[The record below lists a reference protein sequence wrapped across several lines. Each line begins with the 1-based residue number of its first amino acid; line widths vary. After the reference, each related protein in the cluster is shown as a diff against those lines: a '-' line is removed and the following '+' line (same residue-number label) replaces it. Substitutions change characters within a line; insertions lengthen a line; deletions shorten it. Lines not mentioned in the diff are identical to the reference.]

1 MKTSVTRAAMPRLIA
16 EPKAAFAGIG
26 RNCGN
31 LRSSFLFQP
40 EVGEKSD
47 QDPEKKEMHFTCAKT
62 TYHVVRFLAFW

>member
-1 MKTSVTRAAMPRLIA
+1 MKTTVTRAAMPRLIA
-16 EPKAAFAGIG
+16 EPKAAFAGTG

-47 QDPEKKEMHFTCAKT
+47 RDPEKAAI
-62 TYHVVRFLAFW
+62 YYSINAFV